1 MAKEDEILEELK
13 QIKEALVS
21 PQQKQP
27 EKKKDLFEDSIAYV
41 KSHKVM
47 GLAIAIILGLFLF
60 ILFFSLVYNAL
71 FPIIEIFIPEPFF
84 ETRIGPILIG
94 AFLRDLIAFHI
105 VVVLIVILIKVV
117 RKMGIE

>member
-27 EKKKDLFEDSIAYV
+27 MKKKDLFEDSIAYV

>member
-1 MAKEDEILEELK
+1 MAKEDEILAELK
-13 QIKEALVS
+13 QIKKALVS
-21 PQQKQP
+21 SQQDQA
-27 EKKKDLFEDSIAYV
+27 KKKKYLFEESIAYV

-47 GLAIAIILGLFLF
+47 ELVIAILLGLFLF
-60 ILFFSLVYNAL
+60 ILIFSLVYNVL
-71 FPIIEIFIPEPFF
+71 FPLIEIFIPEPFF

-105 VVVLIVILIKVV
+105 VVVLIILLIKVV